1 MGSLQTQVPPQEDD
15 GTLSAVFD
23 NNNPPRLGTDVGIRL
38 PLSAMAAFASGMAL
52 GASHG
57 STKAAFRFR
66 AENAHRFPTNP
77 AGWYQYHKS
86 KNYTSMI
93 GGLKEGTKL
102 GMKVGIGA
110 VAFCIFEET
119 VDHARENRDFLSTV
133 TAGLSFSGVYSLL
146 AANSAIAHVA
156 RHDVYTA
163 ARTAKVGLKLSL
175 AYGLLQDLF
184 ASFRGSRPQYIQ
196 FIFNVFGKPGSP

>member
-1 MGSLQTQVPPQEDD
+1 MEPSQEQILSQEDND
-15 GTLSAVFD
+15 TLSSVF
-23 NNNPPRLGTDVGIRL
+23 NNRNPPRLGIHAAVRL

-52 GASHG
+52 GTSHG

-66 AENAHRFPTNP
+66 AENAHRFPTSST
-77 AGWYQYHKS
+77 GWYQYHKS

-93 GGLKEGTKL
+93 GGLKEGLKL
-102 GMKVGIGA
+102 GTKVGFGA
-110 VAFCIFEET
+110 LAFCIFEET
-119 VDHARENRDFLSTV
+119 VDHARGNRDFLSTV

-146 AANSAIAHVA
+146 A

-175 AYGLLQDLF
+175 AYGLLQDVF
-184 ASFRGSRPQYIQ
+184 ASLRGYRPQYIQ
-196 FIFNVFGKPGSP
+196 FVYNKLGKPGSQLGQ

>member
-1 MGSLQTQVPPQEDD
+1 MEPSQEQILPREDD
-15 GTLSAVFD
+15 GALSAVFD
-23 NNNPPRLGTDVGIRL
+23 NKNPPRLGTDVGIRL

-66 AENAHRFPTNP
+66 AENAHRFPTSSS
-77 AGWYQYHKS
+77 GWYQYHKS

-102 GMKVGIGA
+102 GLKVGIGA

-119 VDHARENRDFLSTV
+119 VDHARGNRDFLSTV

-146 AANSAIAHVA
+146 A

-175 AYGLLQDLF
+175 AYGLLQDVF
-184 ASFRGSRPQYIQ
+184 ASFRGYRPQYIQ
-196 FIFNVFGKPGSP
+196 FAFNMFGRSSSS

>member
-1 MGSLQTQVPPQEDD
+1 MGSLQAQVPPQEDD
-15 GTLSAVFD
+15 VTLSAVFD

-77 AGWYQYHKS
+77 TGWYQYHKS

-119 VDHARENRDFLSTV
+119 VDHARGSRDFLSTV

-146 AANSAIAHVA
+146 VIALVA

-196 FIFNVFGKPGSP
+196 FVFNAFGRLGSP